1 MTHRAVADLTRDL
14 RTYCES
20 HDISVSELAK
30 KTSIP
35 QSTVHRI
42 LHSPRSNRVTPHMKT
57 LCDYAN
63 IPVFMTNRPDPAQS
77 GVMMS
82 ALREVWDGT
91 EASATAIAKMLL
103 AARDVCLSAG
113 K

>member
-1 MTHRAVADLTRDL
+1 
-14 RTYCES
+14 
-20 HDISVSELAK
+20 
-30 KTSIP
+30 
-35 QSTVHRI
+35 
-42 LHSPRSNRVTPHMKT
+42 
-57 LCDYAN
+57 
-63 IPVFMTNRPDPAQS
+63 
-77 GVMMS
+77 MMS